1 MAITGSAAVVGV
13 FREHA
18 LAEAAIH
25 ELQQAGFSNDQITLL
40 HKGGNGN
47 ALGSLRN
54 LFAVQPSPTTTQSA
68 DMLTNL
74 NIPETAKDYYQ
85 REVDTGN
92 TVLVVQDEQRLQE
105 ARTILY
111 RHGAYNAETTP
122 IEMGG
127 TRIIPIRHEELQVNK
142 QAIPLGEI
150 RVHKRIIT
158 EQKTFTVPVTREEL
172 VIEHIPFA
180 ESSSSHVQVDQ
191 PGTLIERQ
199 QADVAQYQAP
209 QASTAAPG
217 NTLSDEVLQTG
228 GTLRIV
234 LHEDQVTI
242 SKQTVVAEEIVI
254 RKDLI
259 EETRQ
264 LTATAKHEEVQ
275 VVRHGNA
282 IVHNA
287 GIDIAEAQ
295 GINQAGI

>member
-1 MAITGSAAVVGV
+1 MAVTGKAAIVGV
-13 FREHA
+13 FRDHA
-18 LAEAAIH
+18 LAEAAMN
-25 ELQQAGFSNDQITLL
+25 ELQQAGFSHDQITLL

-47 ALGSLRN
+47 ALGGLRN
-54 LFAVQPSPTTTQSA
+54 LFAVQPSPMTTQSA
-68 DMLTNL
+68 DILTNL

-85 REVDTGN
+85 HEVDAGN
-92 TVLVVQDEQRLQE
+92 TVLVVQDENRLQE

-111 RHGAYNAETTP
+111 HHGAYNAETTP

-127 TRIIPIRHEELQVNK
+127 TRVIPIRHEELQVNK
-142 QAIPLGEI
+142 EAIPLGEI

-172 VIEHIPFA
+172 IIEHIPFMA
-180 ESSSSHVQVDQ
+180 SSSSHIQIDQ
-191 PGTLIERQ
+191 PNTLIERQ
-199 QADVAQYQAP
+199 QVDLPQNQVPQTS
-209 QASTAAPG
+209 QASTAAP
-217 NTLSDEVLQTG
+217 NSTLADEVLQDG

-242 SKQTVVAEEIVI
+242 SKQTVVTEEILI

-264 LTATAKHEEVQ
+264 LTDTAKHEEIR

-282 IVHNA
+282 IVHNT
-287 GIDIAEAQ
+287 GIEVAEE
-295 GINQAGI
+295 IN